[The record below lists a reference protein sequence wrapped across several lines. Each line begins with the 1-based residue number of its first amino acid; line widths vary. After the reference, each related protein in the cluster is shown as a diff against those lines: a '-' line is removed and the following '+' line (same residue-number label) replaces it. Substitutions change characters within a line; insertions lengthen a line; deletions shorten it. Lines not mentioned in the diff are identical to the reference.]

1 MHKLFIGD
9 PYVSTRHSGY
19 ALFGRV
25 LWKKSPGGVA
35 ANGFSNSANIVQH
48 SQMLTIDGG
57 H

>member
-1 MHKLFIGD
+1 LFIGD

-48 SQMLTIDGG
+48 DHMLTIDGD